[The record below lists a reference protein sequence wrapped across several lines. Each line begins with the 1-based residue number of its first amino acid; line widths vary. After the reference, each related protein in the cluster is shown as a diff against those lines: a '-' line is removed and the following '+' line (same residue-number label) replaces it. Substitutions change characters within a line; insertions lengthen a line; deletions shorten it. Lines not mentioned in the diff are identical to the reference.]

1 MQRIERLI
9 AAVKKLVESMYALS
23 MELFVHVNSEM
34 KISRWC
40 LGALAFATRDMTDG
54 VKRLMVVVEEIS

>member
-23 MELFVHVNSEM
+23 MELFVA
-34 KISRWC
+34 IS
-40 LGALAFATRDMTDG
+40 M
-54 VKRLMVVVEEIS
+54 